1 MKLILD
7 QNLSRRIL
15 PAIKEE
21 FPESTHVVHLGMDRD
36 DDLDIWNHALSEGF
50 VIVTKD
56 KDFLHRSVLVGH
68 PPKVIHLT
76 IGNCSAQTIAHLILA
91 EKGQLRA
98 FGKHTSK
105 SYLLLP

>member
-1 MKLILD
+1 MKLLLD

-15 PAIKEE
+15 PVIKEE

-50 VIVTKD
+50 VIMTKN
-56 KDFLHRSVLVGH
+56 KDFLQRSVLVGH

-76 IGNCSAQTIAHLILA
+76 IGNCPAQKIADLILS
-91 EKGQLRA
+91 ERGQLKA
-98 FGKHTSK
+98 FGKHASK
-105 SYLLLP
+105 SYLLLR